1 MLQVHSDRD
10 QNFTIDQSETDKTI
24 QGLMCDCG
32 PKSIEYLPTNV
43 YRVFPKLI
51 SFLFYSCD
59 LSTVERIHVKSVTKL
74 IHLSLPGNNIE
85 HVSADAFVDLV
96 SLRYLILSD
105 NQIECLAENT
115 FKSLKKLEGLV
126 LNGNHIKNLQPQIFH
141 SLAKVTTILLGD
153 NQLEKLDDN
162 IFAHLH
168 ELKWIQLDWNRI
180 ETIQQKL
187 FSHNMK
193 LEGISFFHN
202 EHKIIEDTFMF
213 NYLPNLKY
221 VDLTLEDECSRLK
234 NYTSQE
240 LDQMREDFNNYM
252 FNRQASCPVEKVEPG
267 TDYWESESD
276 PSMIYPDYD
285 GNSNYSGYYY
295 IYEYNEPSVSTEYPL
310 EKLAK
315 IKKKS

>member
-32 PKSIEYLPTNV
+32 PKKIKYLPTNV

-51 SFLFYSCD
+51 AFLFYSCD
-59 LSTVERIHVKSVTKL
+59 LSTVERIHVKSLSKL
-74 IHLSLPGNNIE
+74 INLSLPYNHIK

-96 SLRYLILSD
+96 SLRYLTLSN
-105 NQIECLAENT
+105 NQIESLAEST
-115 FKSLKKLEGLV
+115 FKSLKKLEGLD

-141 SLAKVTTILLGD
+141 SLARVTTILLGD

-162 IFAHLH
+162 IFTHLH

-180 ETIQQKL
+180 ETIQQRL
-187 FSHNMK
+187 FSHNLK

-213 NYLPNLKY
+213 DYLPNLKY

-240 LDQMREDFNNYM
+240 LGQMREDFNNYM

-267 TDYWESESD
+267 TDSWESELD
-276 PSMIYPDYD
+276 PSIIRRNHDD
-285 GNSNYSGYYY
+285 NSNYSSDYFEY
-295 IYEYNEPSVSTEYPL
+295 YEYEITHEPTASLEYPL
-310 EKLAK
+310 E
-315 IKKKS
+315 